1 MVGLQALLWINV
13 LLIGIFGHEKV
24 FGVFSS
30 LAPSEAVFA
39 VVLLAAAYTIGV
51 VVDRICLV
59 AVLGLG
65 VEKFFCEGR
74 WFRARAKPRMNEQ
87 FLRVYQTTNN
97 LDTFYYYV
105 MRRTRITCA
114 TAVNMA
120 LLAISIVAA
129 YLMCPKIFSTVWLFV
144 GVFLAVA
151 LFSLAS
157 FLAYGTLAFTMVYR
171 GQQILDMAEAESKE
185 DCGGSV

>member
-1 MVGLQALLWINV
+1 MATTGLVAELIVVGLQALLWINV
-13 LLIGIFGHEKV
+13 LLVGIFGHTEV
-24 FGVFSS
+24 FRFFSI
-30 LAPSEAVFA
+30 LAASEAVFA
-39 VVLLAAAYTIGV
+39 VVLLAVAYTIGV

-74 WFRARAKPRMNEQ
+74 WFQARAKPRMNEQ
-87 FLRVYQTTNN
+87 FLRVYQATNN

-114 TAVNMA
+114 TAMNMA

-129 YLMCPKIFSTVWLFV
+129 YSLNPKIFSTV
-144 GVFLAVA
+144 
-151 LFSLAS
+151 
-157 FLAYGTLAFTMVYR
+157 
-171 GQQILDMAEAESKE
+171 
-185 DCGGSV
+185 